1 MEGINIRTLDI
12 VEITDEYEQSRQIH
26 NDKIIKKYGPY
37 VKKCAYSDFLLRK
50 ESFIRLFCIEVLHDD
65 GKKELIQFGYEHKHD
80 KPLTIMCGN
89 IKYMNE
95 YVEEKIKTFCKMY
108 ETDILDGKVIK
119 EIVLNDTENVL
130 NYNPQNKVLTKI
142 MGKFQKK

>member
-1 MEGINIRTLDI
+1 
-12 VEITDEYEQSRQIH
+12 
-26 NDKIIKKYGPY
+26 
-37 VKKCAYSDFLLRK
+37 
-50 ESFIRLFCIEVLHDD
+50 
-65 GKKELIQFGYEHKHD
+65 
-80 KPLTIMCGN
+80 MCGN

-108 ETDILDGKVIK
+108 ETDILDGKDIK